1 MHLTWNLV
9 APLQYQ
15 MSPRVTLAAGYRVLD
30 IDYDHGSG
38 TDRFVY
44 DVLTHGPVLGIAS
57 ASRGI

>member
-1 MHLTWNLV
+1 MHLTWTLV
-9 APLQYQ
+9 AILQYQ
-15 MSPRVTLAAGYRVLD
+15 MSPKVTLAAGYRVLD

>member
-9 APLQYQ
+9 ATLQYQ
-15 MSPRVTLAAGYRVLD
+15 MSPKVTLAAGYRVLD